1 MLALKLGLSLNNI
14 KAGGGGGAD
23 PISDMVADFQS
34 RVTTNGGTNEGTAC
48 LTTILTDLND
58 IS

>member
-1 MLALKLGLSLNNI
+1 MRLALGRFLGLRPL
-14 KAGGGGGAD
+14 GGGGGAD
-23 PISDMVADFQS
+23 PIAHMISDFQD
-34 RVTTNGGTNEGTAC
+34 RVTTDGGTNEGTAC